1 MNRRE
6 VDLSGRKGK
15 LHVLVQTVGVKAVII
30 TLVVLMV
37 TLATATYIEKRVY
50 ESNKKVLLLQGEL
63 IVKESTLEYL
73 RYLQKHEII
82 IELVGETLNSMLAEG
97 AGNDAIERYLTE
109 KTQFIDSLDQYTTGL
124 YGWFNGEYVD
134 GALWVPDATYIPTL
148 RPWYW
153 QTIGTDHEVVFVK
166 PYMDSNTGTMMMTVS
181 KLLDDDVSVVA
192 LDISLEPIRSIVERI
207 SATTEGSLAMILAQ
221 DGTVIAHY
229 DWVQVGRNYLYL
241 ADTLGTAVAN
251 EILVNGKQQFDI
263 RTDSG
268 NYSVYVDSLEGG
280 WYNVSMINA
289 DIWYGPLQRT
299 VIIFI
304 IVLAAMVLLIIGA
317 FLRLSVKN
325 LKLQKLNTWIYQ
337 EKRRGEELQA
347 LSETDRMTGL
357 NDRVSGKRKVEDIL
371 RAGHGGAFL
380 EMDIDRFK
388 MINDTYGHQTG
399 DAVILELTNVLKSM
413 FRNNDVTIRLGGDEF
428 GVFAVGITTREL
440 CRTVVERLFNRLEQT
455 TVPGLDGGRFSIS
468 VGASICPENVQESF
482 DALYSKADAAL
493 YISKKAVGNC
503 LTLSET

>member
-1 MNRRE
+1 M
-6 VDLSGRKGK
+6 DLSGRKGK
-15 LHVLVQTVGVKAVII
+15 LSAIVHTIGVKTVIV
-30 TLVVLMV
+30 TLVVLLV

-50 ESNKKVLLLQGEL
+50 DNNKQVLLLKGEL

-73 RYLQKHEII
+73 RYLQKHANI
-82 IELVGETLNSMLAEG
+82 IELVGQTLNSMLYEG
-97 AGNDAIERYLTE
+97 AGNDDIEKYLTE
-109 KTQFIDSLDQYTTGL
+109 KTRFINSLEDDTTGL
-124 YGWFNGEYVD
+124 YGWFNDGYVD
-134 GALWVPDATYIPTL
+134 GAGWVPDESYVPTR

-153 QTIGTDHEVVFVK
+153 QTIDTDHEVVFVK
-166 PYMDSNTGTMMMTVS
+166 PYVDANTGTTMMTVS

-192 LDISLEPIRSIVERI
+192 LDISLEPIRNIVERI

-241 ADTLGTAVAN
+241 ADTLGSAVAN

-263 RTDSG
+263 RTDGG

-299 VIIFI
+299 VVIFV
-304 IVLAAMVLLIIGA
+304 IVLLAMVFLIVGA
-317 FLRLSVKN
+317 FLRLSGKN

-337 EKRRGEELQA
+337 EKKRGEELQA

-371 RAGHGGAFL
+371 RAGHGGTFL
-380 EMDIDRFK
+380 EMDIDHFK

-399 DAVILELTNVLKSM
+399 DAVILELTNVLKNM

-455 TVPGLDGGRFSIS
+455 TVPGLEGGRFSIS
-468 VGASICPENVQESF
+468 VGASICTENGQETF
-482 DALYSKADAAL
+482 DTLYSKADAAL